1 MLHPKNSHH
10 HDGGLQQDL
19 DILARR
25 MHERRQ
31 LLGWIATGSAAA
43 LLGAC
48 TGRIGKPENRSASR
62 SQPAASCLAD
72 PMETNGPFP
81 ADGSNGVDDRIAN
94 ILSSQGIVRSDIR
107 SSFGVSN
114 STAPGVP
121 LTLKIRLA
129 DANAGCGALSGHA
142 IYVWHCNR
150 DGDYSLYAD
159 NLRNENYLRGV
170 QVTDANGE
178 VSFRSIFPACYA
190 GRWPHIHFEVYRSL
204 SAATGY
210 DQAMLVSQ
218 FALPPSI
225 CEAVYA
231 KANGYGASQAELAG
245 LGLADDMVFA
255 DSTPAEL
262 AQMTPVITGDLANG
276 YVATA
281 LVGVGRPYS

>member
-1 MLHPKNSHH
+1 MLHPKNGRH

-19 DILARR
+19 GMLARHMR
-25 MHERRQ
+25 ERRQ
-31 LLGWIATGSAAA
+31 LLGWISAGSAAA

-48 TGRIGKPENRSASR
+48 TGRIGKPENRSAPR
-62 SQPAASCLAD
+62 FAAASCLAD

-81 ADGSNGVDDRIAN
+81 ADGSNGVNDRIEN
-94 ILSSQGIVRSDIR
+94 ILSTEGIVRSDIR
-107 SSFGVSN
+107 SSFGTSS

-121 LTLKIRLA
+121 LTLNIRLA
-129 DANAGCGALSGHA
+129 DANAGCAALSGHA

-159 NLRNENYLRGV
+159 NIRNENYLRGV

-204 SAATGY
+204 SAATAY

-218 FALPPSI
+218 LALPPSI
-225 CEAVYA
+225 CETVYA
-231 KANGYGASQAELAG
+231 KASGYGSSQAELAG
-245 LGLADDMVFA
+245 LSLADDMVFA
-255 DSTPAEL
+255 DSTPAQL
-262 AQMTPVITGDLANG
+262 AQMTPVITGDLATG
-276 YVATA
+276 FVAAA